1 MIAMLL
7 GTTRESR
14 TWRSHGG
21 ENQQRP
27 LNDGLRRPFC
37 WREGAQSTTTNDSG
51 SYPHLVVDIRIS
63 TVPVKFSYAHA
74 GPEETGGPMQT
85 VLLCLLYWVSANLII
100 VTVRTMY
107 CLWPRRRDAPDLLHS
122 AFRRSL

>member
-1 MIAMLL
+1 MSGLCAAGTPQGTAMLL
-7 GTTRESR
+7 ENARKAP

-74 GPEETGGPMQT
+74 GLEVTGG
-85 VLLCLLYWVSANLII
+85 SHANRAALPFILGI
-100 VTVRTMY
+100 G
-107 CLWPRRRDAPDLLHS
+107 
-122 AFRRSL
+122 